1 MEFVIC
7 SRIKRF
13 LISGD
18 TLFRDSIGR
27 SDLPTGNGQVL
38 VDSIRTKLMVL
49 DEDVNVYPG
58 HGMPTTIG
66 HEKNHNPFVRA

>member
-1 MEFVIC
+1 MF
-7 SRIKRF
+7 KDQGF
-13 LISGD
+13 ISGD

-58 HGMPTTIG
+58 HGMPTTIDTR
-66 HEKNHNPFVRA
+66 KIIILVRA